1 MSAFSN
7 AIMDELTINCP
18 TSPASRK
25 LCNMLVVVLVVV
37 QYILLL
43 PTIN

>member
-7 AIMDELTINCP
+7 AITDELTINCP
-18 TSPASRK
+18 TSPASRE
-25 LCNMLVVVLVVV
+25 LYNMLVVLV

-43 PTIN
+43 PIN